1 MCFDVADCLCV
12 CVLVGCQ
19 GKSLED
25 FLKEK
30 KPVRAMN
37 KSINKALS
45 NNRKKITSMVKHK
58 IDSRQVYD

>member
-1 MCFDVADCLCV
+1 M
-12 CVLVGCQ
+12 
-19 GKSLED
+19 ED